1 MIMQP
6 KITTGSSGFLGKHL
20 IKKLGGTNEIKHG
33 HIKSEYFENGSTV
46 YFLSTYG
53 NMAHHADHYEMVK
66 ANVIDLLSVLKVYQ
80 GTLIYMSSSSV
91 MLDVQTPYSRTKRA
105 AEEILLALPEVKSA
119 IVRPFSVTGVGEQE
133 EHLIPTLIRSC
144 ITGEE
149 MPFDPFPVHDFVD
162 VEDVVDG
169 LITLADGKV
178 TGIHEFGRGFG
189 YTNEAVLDIVEEVTG
204 KKANITVKS
213 GIRAYDSPLWY
224 CKNPSPF
231 FKPKKTLYE
240 SIKEMVNAQ
249 VS

>member
-1 MIMQP
+1 
-6 KITTGSSGFLGKHL
+6 
-20 IKKLGGTNEIKHG
+20 
-33 HIKSEYFENGSTV
+33 
-46 YFLSTYG
+46 
-53 NMAHHADHYEMVK
+53 MAHHDEHGMMVK
-66 ANVIDLLSVLKVYQ
+66 ANVMDLWNMMNLRSFH
-80 GTLIYMSSSSV
+80 IYMSSSSV
-91 MLDVQTPYSRTKRA
+91 MLPVQTSYSRTKRA
-105 AEEILLALPEVKSA
+105 AEEMLLAIPEVKSA
-119 IVRPFSVTGVGEQE
+119 IVRPFSVTGVGEQK

-144 ITGEE
+144 MTGEE

-169 LITLADGKV
+169 LISLADAKA

-204 KKANITVKS
+204 KKANITVQS

-231 FKPKKTLYE
+231 FKPKKTLIE
-240 SIKEMVNAQ
+240 SIKEMVHAQ